1 MTFVQNPGTGS
12 PVFDY
17 SSRDYINVL
26 TDLLAR
32 QQVYLPEWTS
42 QSNNDFGIVLLQ
54 EFAYACDILH
64 YYIDRLGNE
73 AFIQTATQPQSILN
87 LAGLIGYT
95 PYLSSG
101 ATVTLQITIASNL
114 PGGSYPLTIPAGT
127 QFCTTG
133 TSTQSPIIFTTTAAL
148 TIGGSAIATPV
159 YVGTVAAVQGVEYVS
174 ENVAVSNGSVNQAY
188 VLQNN
193 PVSGG
198 SFTVYVNTNPT
209 IGAVA
214 WTFVQTL
221 VGQSPN
227 ALVYT
232 NFVDA
237 NQNFYIVFGDG
248 VNGYVPPLGSPITC
262 TYYTNSGPLGNVGAN
277 TINTYLNPPVGS
289 PRVTGITGITNPA
302 AASGGAAQESI
313 QSVQAQAPA
322 SLTTLYRG
330 ITVTDINNLARNLS
344 GYVWASAVEVTYQ
357 LVNLYMAPTGGG
369 ALNSIQVA
377 AVQSYMT
384 GIVMANTTVNVLS
397 PSYVPV
403 DIQANV
409 TALPQY
415 SNLAVQ
421 QTVISNLIN
430 YFALTNTGFG
440 FRVTLGEIYSVI
452 LDTLGVNYASVA
464 GTITTNAQN
473 VNTYQLCS
481 GLTREVMCTLTSPLN
496 RGGNYSSLSTT
507 QIPQALNV
515 GDQIVLTN
523 PNVATPQT
531 QYLTVGAPGAVAGA
545 FSIPVYPFRADSTY
559 PATTSTI
566 RDITLLTDA
575 VFLPNEIPTVGV
587 LTIAVTGGTTP

>member
-1 MTFVQNPGTGS
+1 MTFVQNPGSGN

-17 SSRDYINVL
+17 SSRDYSNVL

-101 ATVTLQITIASNL
+101 ATVTLQITIANNL

-133 TSTQSPIIFTTTAAL
+133 TSTQSPIVFTTTAAL
-148 TIGGSAIATPV
+148 TIGGSAVATPV

-174 ENVAVSNGSVNQAY
+174 ENVAVSNGAVNQAY

-198 SFTVYVNTNPT
+198 SFTTYVNTNPS

-214 WTFVQTL
+214 WTFVETL

-289 PRVTGITGITNPA
+289 PRVSGITGITNPA
-302 AASGGAAQESI
+302 AASGGAAQQSI
-313 QSVQAQAPA
+313 QSIQSQAPA
-322 SLTTLYRG
+322 SLTALNRG
-330 ITVTDINNLARNLS
+330 VTVSDIGNLARNLS
-344 GYVWASAVEVTYQ
+344 GYAWASAVEVTYQ
-357 LVNLYMAPTGGG
+357 LVNLYMAPNGGG
-369 ALNSIQVA
+369 ALNSVQTA
-377 AVQSYMT
+377 AVQTAMSSV
-384 GIVMANTTVNVLS
+384 VMANTTVNVLS
-397 PSYVPV
+397 PTYVPV
-403 DIQANV
+403 DIQVNV
-409 TALPQY
+409 VALAQY

-421 QTVISNLIN
+421 QAVNL
-430 YFALTNTGFG
+430 ALTNYLALGNTGFG
-440 FRVTLGEIYSVI
+440 FRVQLGDIYTQI
-452 LDTLGVNYASVA
+452 LSTLGVNYALISNS
-464 GTITTNAQN
+464 ITANAQG
-473 VNTYQLCS
+473 VNTNSLCS
-481 GLTREVMCTLTSPLN
+481 GLSRETMVTLTSALTLSSTYTTLAVSQLPQQVNAGDILVLN
-496 RGGNYSSLSTT
+496 NGVNTQQATVASTT
-507 QIPQALNV
+507 PAGATSINV
-515 GDQIVLTN
+515 G
-523 PNVATPQT
+523 
-531 QYLTVGAPGAVAGA
+531 
-545 FSIPVYPFRADSTY
+545 SITAAYNF
-559 PATTSTI
+559 PATTTTI

-575 VFLPNEIPTVGV
+575 VFLTNEIPTVGV

>member
-1 MTFVQNPGTGS
+1 MTFVQNPGTGN

-17 SSRDYINVL
+17 SSRDYSNVL
-26 TDLLAR
+26 IDLLAR

-42 QSNNDFGIVLLQ
+42 QSNNDFGIALLQ

-101 ATVTLQITIASNL
+101 ATVILQITVATNL
-114 PGGSYPLTIPAGT
+114 PGGSYPVVIPAGT

-133 TSTQSPIIFTTTAAL
+133 TSTQSPIIFTTTASL
-148 TIGGSAIATPV
+148 SIPGSSIATPV
-159 YVGTVAAVQGVEYVS
+159 YVGTVSAVQGVEYVT
-174 ENVAVSNGSVNQAY
+174 ENVAVSNGAINQAY

-198 SFTVYVNTNPT
+198 SFTVYVDTG
-209 IGAVA
+209 IGAAA
-214 WTFVQTL
+214 WMFVQTL

-262 TYYTNSGPLGNVGAN
+262 TYFVNQGSLGNVGAN
-277 TINTYLNPPVGS
+277 TINTYLNPPSGS
-289 PRVTGITGITNPA
+289 SRVTGITGITNPA

-313 QSVQAQAPA
+313 QSIQTQAPA
-322 SLTTLYRG
+322 ALTALNRG
-330 ITVTDINNLARNLS
+330 VTVADINNLARSLS
-344 GYVWASAVEVTYQ
+344 GAGFVWSSAVEVTYQ
-357 LVNLYMAPTGGG
+357 LVNLYMAPNGGG
-369 ALNSIQVA
+369 PLNSIQIA
-377 AVQSYMT
+377 TVQSAMA
-384 GIVMANTTVNVLS
+384 GAVMANTTVNVLS
-397 PSYVPV
+397 PTYVPV
-403 DIQANV
+403 DIQTNV
-409 TALPQY
+409 VALPQY

-421 QTVISNLIN
+421 QSIISSLTN
-430 YFALTNTGFG
+430 YLALANTGFG
-440 FRVTLGEIYSVI
+440 FRVTLGQVYQVI
-452 LDTLGVNYASVA
+452 LQTLGVNYAAVV
-464 GTITTNAQN
+464 GNITSNAQGVSTN
-473 VNTYQLCS
+473 PLCS
-481 GLTREVMCTLTSPLN
+481 GLTREVMCTLTSPLS
-496 RGGNYSSLSTT
+496 RGVLYSSLNVT
-507 QIPQALNV
+507 QLPQTLNV
-515 GDQIVLTN
+515 GDQLVVSNLAQ
-523 PNVATPQT
+523 ATPAVQT
-531 QYLTVGAPGAVAGA
+531 VSVISTAANAGA
-545 FSIPVYPFRADSTY
+545 FTITVEPFYANANY
-559 PATTSTI
+559 PATTTTI

-575 VFLPNEIPTVGV
+575 VFLANEIPTVGV